1 MTRWRLGINTCFAVK
16 RWPEP
21 SEWARIVRDELELD
35 FVQHSLDLV
44 DVQAPDEILYSEAE
58 ALREACTQFGL
69 TLESTFTGLAAYS
82 SNLLL
87 DPRVE
92 VRDHWEGWFR
102 RAMVFT
108 AAAGGGLIGGHVG
121 AFAVSE
127 WQDPERRAAGWR
139 RLQEALRRLA
149 HEGKCIGL
157 DGIYVENLAVAR
169 EPSTMP
175 QMEDL
180 LTDGDDDHVPIV
192 LCLDVGHQCVPGASA
207 RERDPYA
214 WLQHFGSRLGCV
226 QIQQTDAESDHHWA
240 FAERFNRQG
249 RIDAHRV
256 LEVLEGAGPEEV
268 GLILEVIPPF
278 EQDDAQA
285 LQDLV
290 DSARYWRGALAAH
303 TSE

>member
-21 SEWARIVRDELELD
+21 SEWARIVRNELELD

-44 DVQAPDEILYSEAE
+44 DVQAPDEILESEAE
-58 ALREACTQFGL
+58 AVREACTQFGL
-69 TLESTFTGLAAYS
+69 ILDSTFTGLAAYS

-87 DPRVE
+87 DPRGE
-92 VRDHWEGWFR
+92 VREYWEGWFR

-108 AAAGGGLIGGHVG
+108 AAAGGRLTGGHVG
-121 AFAVSE
+121 AFAISE
-127 WQDPERRAAGWR
+127 WQDQERRAAGWR
-139 RLQEALRRLA
+139 QLQEALPRLA
-149 HEGKCIGL
+149 HEGKRVGL

-169 EPSTMP
+169 EPSTMA

-180 LTDGDDDHVPIV
+180 LTNGDDDHVPIL
-192 LCLDVGHQCVPGASA
+192 LCLDVGHQCVPDTSA

-214 WLQHFGSRLGCV
+214 WLQHFGSCLGCV
-226 QIQQTDAESDHHWA
+226 QIQQTDAGSDHHWA

-256 LEVLEGAGPEEV
+256 LEVLEGAGHEEV
-268 GLILEVIPPF
+268 KLLLEVIPPF

-290 DSARYWRGALAAH
+290 DSAHYWRDALVAH
-303 TSE
+303 AS